1 MAGPYSRYM
10 FNYERVFRS
19 NCIFILISSVW
30 EFWFPRMFLVPTF
43 GVASF
48 KSVNNSN
55 GYTVA
60 VSALLFSLVTKDV
73 EHLFRYLLT
82 VQRTF
87 AKSLLRSF
95 PIKKTGC
102 YSYCWVAIATYIFW
116 IQDPWQ
122 MYFFFFFS
130 KQNLITLLN
139 GI

>member
-1 MAGPYSRYM
+1 
-10 FNYERVFRS
+10 
-19 NCIFILISSVW
+19 
-30 EFWFPRMFLVPTF
+30 MFLVPTF

-95 PIKKTGC
+95 PIKKNWLLLLLLSC
-102 YSYCWVAIATYIFW
+102 NSYLYIL
-116 IQDPWQ
+116 DTRSLADV
-122 MYFFFFFS
+122 FFFFFFKTKFENFIEWHLKS
-130 KQNLITLLN
+130 KWKIYVFILNIFAHSVAFLLSVTVHLEVHF
-139 GI
+139 